1 MDIFSGLNPAQQ
13 EAVDTIL
20 EMSQYKENGR
30 LSVLAVTGCM
40 AQNNVRLLYNTSG
53 SSVLPVSTAPRVTV
67 VVFEDQRGRIDIGT
81 RKDGSP
87 FQPGSSVAEWVS
99 QSLADE
105 LARQGAQVSVASSM
119 AQAQAGQPDY
129 IVGGVVERV
138 WLTEKSLSTYNA
150 VIRIQTRLYSQK
162 QAAVTK
168 SFASQ
173 QEKTGIPGSALP
185 EETLSGTLADVLG
198 NAAMSIMGAMR

>member
-1 MDIFSGLNPAQQ
+1 MIHFR
-13 EAVDTIL
+13 
-20 EMSQYKENGR
+20 R
-30 LSVLAVTGCM
+30 LSLSMCAVLMFAAVALTGCL
-40 AQNNVRLLYNTSG
+40 AQNNVRLLYNPSG
-53 SSVLPVSTAPRVTV
+53 TAALPVATAPRVAV

-87 FQPGSSVAEWVS
+87 FQPSSSVAEWVS

-105 LARQGAQVSVASSM
+105 LARQGAQVSLATSM

-138 WLTEKSLSTYNA
+138 WLTEKSISSYDA

-162 QAAVTK
+162 QATVSR

-173 QEKTGIPGSALP
+173 QEKTGIPGAALA
-185 EETLSGTLADVLG
+185 EQTLPSTLADVLK
-198 NAAMSIMGAMR
+198 NASMSIMGAMR

>member
-1 MDIFSGLNPAQQ
+1 MIHFR
-13 EAVDTIL
+13 
-20 EMSQYKENGR
+20 R
-30 LSVLAVTGCM
+30 LSLSFCAVLLFAAVALTGCL

-53 SSVLPVSTAPRVTV
+53 SSALPVATAPRVAV

-87 FQPGSSVAEWVS
+87 FQPSSSVAEWVS

-105 LARQGAQVSVASSM
+105 LARQGAQVSLATSM

-138 WLTEKSLSTYNA
+138 WLTEKSISNYDA

-162 QAAVTK
+162 QATVSR

-173 QEKTGIPGSALP
+173 QEKTGIPGAVLA
-185 EETLSGTLADVLG
+185 EETLSSTLADVLK
-198 NAAMSIMGAMR
+198 NASMSLMGAMR

>member
-1 MDIFSGLNPAQQ
+1 MNHFR
-13 EAVDTIL
+13 
-20 EMSQYKENGR
+20 R
-30 LSVLAVTGCM
+30 LSLLFCAVLMLAALTGCL
-40 AQNNVRLLYNTSG
+40 AQNNVRLLYNPGGASA
-53 SSVLPVSTAPRVTV
+53 LPVATAPRVAV
-67 VVFEDQRGRIDIGT
+67 VLFEDQRGRIDVGV

-87 FQPGSSVAEWVS
+87 FQPSSSVAEWVS

-105 LARQGAQVSVASSM
+105 LARQGAQVSLATSM

-138 WLTEKSLSTYNA
+138 WLTEKSISSYDA

-162 QAAVTK
+162 QATVSR

-173 QEKTGIPGSALP
+173 QEKTGIPGAALA
-185 EETLSGTLADVLG
+185 EQTLSSTLADVLK
-198 NAAMSIMGAMR
+198 NASMSIMGAMR

>member
-1 MDIFSGLNPAQQ
+1 MMHFRRFSLSFC
-13 EAVDTIL
+13 AVL
-20 EMSQYKENGR
+20 
-30 LSVLAVTGCM
+30 LFAAVALTGCL
-40 AQNNVRLLYNTSG
+40 AQNNIRLLYNTSG
-53 SSVLPVSTAPRVTV
+53 SSALPVATAPRVAV

-87 FQPGSSVAEWVS
+87 FQPSSSVAEWVS

-105 LARQGAQVSVASSM
+105 LARQGAQVSLASSM
-119 AQAQAGQPDY
+119 AQAQSGQPDY

-138 WLTEKSLSTYNA
+138 WLTEKSLSSYDA

-162 QAAVTK
+162 QATVTK

-173 QEKTGIPGSALP
+173 QEKTGIPGAALA
-185 EETLSGTLADVLG
+185 EQTLSSTLADVLK
-198 NAAMSIMGAMR
+198 NAAMSIMGSMH

>member
-1 MDIFSGLNPAQQ
+1 MIHFR
-13 EAVDTIL
+13 
-20 EMSQYKENGR
+20 R
-30 LSVLAVTGCM
+30 LSLSMCAVLMFAAVALTGCL
-40 AQNNVRLLYNTSG
+40 AQNNVRLLYNPSG
-53 SSVLPVSTAPRVTV
+53 TAALPVATAPRVAV

-87 FQPGSSVAEWVS
+87 FQPSSSVAEWVS

-105 LARQGAQVSVASSM
+105 LARQGAQVSLATTM

-138 WLTEKSLSTYNA
+138 WLTEKSISNYDA

-162 QAAVTK
+162 QATVSR

-173 QEKTGIPGSALP
+173 QEKTGIPGAALA
-185 EETLSGTLADVLG
+185 EQTLSSTLADVLK
-198 NAAMSIMGAMR
+198 NASMSIMGAMR

>member
-1 MDIFSGLNPAQQ
+1 MNHFR
-13 EAVDTIL
+13 
-20 EMSQYKENGR
+20 R
-30 LSVLAVTGCM
+30 LSLAFCAVLLFAATVLTGCM

-87 FQPGSSVAEWVS
+87 FQPSSSVAEWVS

>member
-1 MDIFSGLNPAQQ
+1 MIHFR
-13 EAVDTIL
+13 
-20 EMSQYKENGR
+20 R
-30 LSVLAVTGCM
+30 LSLSMCAVLMFAAVALTGCL
-40 AQNNVRLLYNTSG
+40 AQNNVRLLYNPSG
-53 SSVLPVSTAPRVTV
+53 TAALPVATAPRVAV

-99 QSLADE
+99 QSQADE
-105 LARQGAQVSVASSM
+105 LARQGAQVSLATSM

-138 WLTEKSLSTYNA
+138 WLTEKSISSYDA

-162 QAAVTK
+162 QATVSR

-173 QEKTGIPGSALP
+173 QEKTGIPGAALA
-185 EETLSGTLADVLG
+185 EQTLSSPLADVLK
-198 NAAMSIMGAMR
+198 NASMSIMGAMR

>member
-1 MDIFSGLNPAQQ
+1 MIHFR
-13 EAVDTIL
+13 
-20 EMSQYKENGR
+20 R
-30 LSVLAVTGCM
+30 LSLSMCAVLMFAAVALTGCL
-40 AQNNVRLLYNTSG
+40 AQNNVRLLYNPSG
-53 SSVLPVSTAPRVTV
+53 TAALPVATAPRVAV
-67 VVFEDQRGRIDIGT
+67 VVFEDQRGRIDIGA

-87 FQPGSSVAEWVS
+87 FQPSSSVAEWVS

-105 LARQGAQVSVASSM
+105 LARQGAQVSLATSM

-138 WLTEKSLSTYNA
+138 WLTDKSISSYDA

-162 QAAVTK
+162 QATVSR

-173 QEKTGIPGSALP
+173 QEKTGIPGAALA
-185 EETLSGTLADVLG
+185 EQTLSSTLADVLK
-198 NAAMSIMGAMR
+198 NASMSIMGAMR

>member
-1 MDIFSGLNPAQQ
+1 MNHFR
-13 EAVDTIL
+13 
-20 EMSQYKENGR
+20 R
-30 LSVLAVTGCM
+30 LSLAFCAVLLFAATVLTGCM

-185 EETLSGTLADVLG
+185 EDTLSGTLADVLG

>member
-1 MDIFSGLNPAQQ
+1 MNHFR
-13 EAVDTIL
+13 
-20 EMSQYKENGR
+20 R
-30 LSVLAVTGCM
+30 LSLLFCAVLMFAALTGCL
-40 AQNNVRLLYNTSG
+40 AQNNVRLLYNPGG
-53 SSVLPVSTAPRVTV
+53 SSALPVATAPRVAV
-67 VVFEDQRGRIDIGT
+67 VVFEDQRGRIDIGV

-105 LARQGAQVSVASSM
+105 LARQGAQVSLASSM

-138 WLTEKSLSTYNA
+138 WLTEKSISNYDA

-162 QAAVTK
+162 HATVTK
-168 SFASQ
+168 NFASQ
-173 QEKTGIPGSALP
+173 QEKTGIPGAALA
-185 EETLSGTLADVLG
+185 EQTLASTLGDVLK
-198 NAAMSIMGAMR
+198 NAAMSIMGSLQ

>member
-1 MDIFSGLNPAQQ
+1 MMHFR
-13 EAVDTIL
+13 
-20 EMSQYKENGR
+20 R
-30 LSVLAVTGCM
+30 LSMACCAVLLFAAMALTGCL

-53 SSVLPVSTAPRVTV
+53 AAALPASTAPRVTV
-67 VVFEDQRGRIDIGT
+67 VVFEDQRGRLDIGV

-87 FQPGSSVAEWVS
+87 FQPSSSVAEWVS

-138 WLTEKSLSTYNA
+138 WLTEKNLSTYDA
-150 VIRIQTRLYSQK
+150 VIRLQTRLYSQK

-168 SFASQ
+168 TFGAQ
-173 QEKTGIPGSALP
+173 QEKTGIPGAALA
-185 EETLSGTLADVLG
+185 EQTLSSTLAEALG
-198 NAAMSIMGAMR
+198 NASMAIMSSLH

>member
-1 MDIFSGLNPAQQ
+1 MIHFR
-13 EAVDTIL
+13 
-20 EMSQYKENGR
+20 R
-30 LSVLAVTGCM
+30 LSLSMCAVLMFAAVALTGCL
-40 AQNNVRLLYNTSG
+40 AQNNVRLLYNPSG
-53 SSVLPVSTAPRVTV
+53 TAALPVATAPRVAV

-87 FQPGSSVAEWVS
+87 FQPSSSVAEWVS

-105 LARQGAQVSVASSM
+105 LARQGAQVSLATSM

-138 WLTEKSLSTYNA
+138 WLTEKSISSYDA

-162 QAAVTK
+162 QATVSR

-173 QEKTGIPGSALP
+173 QEKTGIPGAALA
-185 EETLSGTLADVLG
+185 EQTLSSTLADVLK
-198 NAAMSIMGAMR
+198 NASMSIMGAMR

>member
-1 MDIFSGLNPAQQ
+1 MNYFR
-13 EAVDTIL
+13 
-20 EMSQYKENGR
+20 R
-30 LSVLAVTGCM
+30 LSLVFCALLMFSASILVGCM

-53 SSVLPVSTAPRVTV
+53 TSALPASTAPRVAV
-67 VVFEDQRGRIDIGT
+67 MVFEDQRGRLDIGV

-87 FQPGSSVAEWVS
+87 FQPSSSVAEWVS

-105 LARQGAQVSVASSM
+105 LARQGAQVSLATSM
-119 AQAQAGQPDY
+119 AQAQAGKPDY

-138 WLTEKSLSTYNA
+138 WLTEKSMSTYSA

-168 SFASQ
+168 SFSSQ
-173 QEKTGIPGSALP
+173 QEKTGIPGTSLP

-198 NAAMSIMGAMR
+198 NASTAIMGSMR

>member
-1 MDIFSGLNPAQQ
+1 MNHFR
-13 EAVDTIL
+13 
-20 EMSQYKENGR
+20 R
-30 LSVLAVTGCM
+30 LSLAFCAVLLFAAAVLTGCM

-53 SSVLPVSTAPRVTV
+53 SAVLPVSTAPRVTV
-67 VVFEDQRGRIDIGT
+67 VVFEDQRGRLDIGA

-87 FQPGSSVAEWVS
+87 FQPSSSVAEWVS

>member
-1 MDIFSGLNPAQQ
+1 MNHFR
-13 EAVDTIL
+13 
-20 EMSQYKENGR
+20 R
-30 LSVLAVTGCM
+30 LSLVFCAVLLFSAAILAGCM

-53 SSVLPVSTAPRVTV
+53 VSALPASTAPRVIV
-67 VVFEDQRGRIDIGT
+67 LVFEDQRGRLDIGV

-105 LARQGAQVSVASSM
+105 LARQGAQVSLAKSM
-119 AQAQAGQPDY
+119 AQAQAGHPDY

-150 VIRIQTRLYSQK
+150 VIRIETRLYSQK
-162 QAAVTK
+162 KAAVTK
-168 SFASQ
+168 SFSSQ
-173 QEKTGIPGSALP
+173 QEKTGIPGTSLP
-185 EETLSGTLADVLG
+185 EETLSGALADVLG
-198 NAAMSIMGAMR
+198 NASMAIMGSIR

>member
-1 MDIFSGLNPAQQ
+1 MNHFR
-13 EAVDTIL
+13 
-20 EMSQYKENGR
+20 R
-30 LSVLAVTGCM
+30 LSLAICAVLLFAAAVLTGCM

-67 VVFEDQRGRIDIGT
+67 VVFEDQRGRLDVGV

-87 FQPGSSVAEWVS
+87 FQPSSSVAEWVS

-105 LARQGAQVSVASSM
+105 LARQGAQVSVATSM

-173 QEKTGIPGSALP
+173 QEKTGIPGSSLP

>member
-1 MDIFSGLNPAQQ
+1 MIHFR
-13 EAVDTIL
+13 
-20 EMSQYKENGR
+20 R
-30 LSVLAVTGCM
+30 LSLSFCAVLLFAAVALTGCL

-53 SSVLPVSTAPRVTV
+53 SSALPVATAPRVAV

-87 FQPGSSVAEWVS
+87 FQPSSSVAEWVS

-105 LARQGAQVSVASSM
+105 LARQGAQVSLATSM

>member
-1 MDIFSGLNPAQQ
+1 MIHFR
-13 EAVDTIL
+13 
-20 EMSQYKENGR
+20 R
-30 LSVLAVTGCM
+30 LSLSMCAVLMFAAVALTGCL
-40 AQNNVRLLYNTSG
+40 AQNNVRLLYNPSG
-53 SSVLPVSTAPRVTV
+53 TAALPVATAPRVAV

-105 LARQGAQVSVASSM
+105 LARQGAQVSLATTM

-138 WLTEKSLSTYNA
+138 WLTEKSISSYDA

-162 QAAVTK
+162 QATVSR

-173 QEKTGIPGSALP
+173 QEKTGIPGAALA
-185 EETLSGTLADVLG
+185 EQTLSSTLADVLK
-198 NAAMSIMGAMR
+198 NASMSIMGAMR

>member
-1 MDIFSGLNPAQQ
+1 MNHFR
-13 EAVDTIL
+13 
-20 EMSQYKENGR
+20 R
-30 LSVLAVTGCM
+30 LSLAFCAVLLFAATVLTGCM

-105 LARQGAQVSVASSM
+105 LSRQGAQVSVASSM

>member
-1 MDIFSGLNPAQQ
+1 MHHFCRFSLAFS
-13 EAVDTIL
+13 AVL
-20 EMSQYKENGR
+20 
-30 LSVLAVTGCM
+30 LFAAVALTGCL
-40 AQNNVRLLYNTSG
+40 AQNNIRLLYNPSG
-53 SSVLPVSTAPRVTV
+53 ASALPVATAPRVAV

-105 LARQGAQVSVASSM
+105 LARQGAQVSLATSM

-138 WLTEKSLSTYNA
+138 WLTEKSLSNYDA

-162 QAAVTK
+162 QATVTK

-173 QEKTGIPGSALP
+173 QEKTGIPGAALA
-185 EETLSGTLADVLG
+185 EQTLSSTLADVLK
-198 NAAMSIMGAMR
+198 NASMSIMGSMR

>member
-1 MDIFSGLNPAQQ
+1 MIHFR
-13 EAVDTIL
+13 
-20 EMSQYKENGR
+20 R
-30 LSVLAVTGCM
+30 LSLSMCAVLMFAAVALTGCL
-40 AQNNVRLLYNTSG
+40 AQNNVRLLYNPSG
-53 SSVLPVSTAPRVTV
+53 TAALPVATAPRVAV

-105 LARQGAQVSVASSM
+105 LARQGAQVSLATSM

-138 WLTEKSLSTYNA
+138 WLTEKSISSYDA

-162 QAAVTK
+162 QATVSR

-173 QEKTGIPGSALP
+173 QEKTGIPGAALA
-185 EETLSGTLADVLG
+185 EQTLSSTLADVLK
-198 NAAMSIMGAMR
+198 NASMSIMGAMR

>member
-1 MDIFSGLNPAQQ
+1 MNHFR
-13 EAVDTIL
+13 
-20 EMSQYKENGR
+20 R
-30 LSVLAVTGCM
+30 LSLAFCAVLLFAATVLTGCM

-53 SSVLPVSTAPRVTV
+53 SSFLPVSTAPRVTV

>member
-1 MDIFSGLNPAQQ
+1 MIHFRRFSLSFC
-13 EAVDTIL
+13 AVL
-20 EMSQYKENGR
+20 
-30 LSVLAVTGCM
+30 LFAAVALTGCL
-40 AQNNVRLLYNTSG
+40 AQNNIRLLYNAGG
-53 SSVLPVSTAPRVTV
+53 SSALPVATAPRVAV
-67 VVFEDQRGRIDIGT
+67 GVFEDQRGRIDIGA

-87 FQPGSSVAEWVS
+87 FQPSSSVAEWVS

-105 LARQGAQVSVASSM
+105 LARQGAQVSLASSM

-138 WLTEKSLSTYNA
+138 WLTEKSLSNYDA

-162 QAAVTK
+162 QATITR

-173 QEKTGIPGSALP
+173 QEKTGIPGAALA
-185 EETLSGTLADVLG
+185 EETLSSTLADVLK
-198 NAAMSIMGAMR
+198 NASMSIMGAMR